1 MKTKSKRRTPLQ
13 NCALGYIESPGPQVY
28 VPPSM
33 IRTNIGVRLVKEWL
47 IHINYNKWNVIKCSD
62 RKNKK
67 LSKEE
72 IELIKLEKE
81 INQLQIKHF

>member
-1 MKTKSKRRTPLQ
+1 MVHITSMKTKSKRRTPLQ

-33 IRTNIGVRLVKEWL
+33 IRTNIGVRFGQGMVDPYKLQQMERKL
-47 IHINYNKWNVIKCSD
+47 KRSD

-67 LSKEE
+67 LSKFY
-72 IELIKLEKE
+72 KK
-81 INQLQIKHF
+81 KF